1 MPNITVRGI
10 PDDTFNEI
18 KMLAKKEHRS
28 LNSQILAGLEDYI
41 NSKKSSLQKLKE
53 IRSIRNSIDTKG
65 FNPSPD
71 EIKELIEEGRA

>member
-18 KMLAKKEHRS
+18 KMLAEKEHRS
-28 LNSQILAGLEDYI
+28 LNSQILAGLEEYI

-53 IRSIRNSIDTKG
+53 IRSLRKSIDIKG
-65 FNPSPD
+65 FNPTSD
-71 EIKELIEEGRA
+71 QIKGMIEEGRA